1 MQVRCRANRISAPL
15 LSRTCVSTT
24 YLSLEGH
31 KIGHLFCTVIDAAH
45 HLIEAGRHFLLRL
58 GQGMGQGLAVKEGDT
73 TDMLTAIRGRIG
85 FIVALQEEPLSI
97 PDEPVLPRLTPLG
110 RGGRSARLDEVS
122 EERQE
127 VVPSLRDALR
137 FFHSFWSTLSP
148 GRSIPYGVR
157 ARNREASPRAKRRV
171 PGRLR
176 KILSLILNKK
186 QRSAHSPVAIIAS
199 ITV

>member
-1 MQVRCRANRISAPL
+1 MQVRCRANHIPAPL

-24 YLSLEGH
+24 YLSLEGR

-45 HLIEAGRHFLLRL
+45 HLITESSLLRS
-58 GQGMGQGLAVKEGDT
+58 GMSSFLSRRYGLIAS
-73 TDMLTAIRGRIG
+73 
-85 FIVALQEEPLSI
+85 SI
-97 PDEPVLPRLTPLG
+97 FLEHTI
-110 RGGRSARLDEVS
+110 SW
-122 EERQE
+122 
-127 VVPSLRDALR
+127 
-137 FFHSFWSTLSP
+137 H
-148 GRSIPYGVR
+148 SIPYGVR

-186 QRSAHSPVAIIAS
+186 QRSAHSPVVIIAS